1 MKCRV
6 MAEAGKSASPPC
18 AAAETSITLFFKL
31 TTNLSE
37 NTVDFASSGSTM
49 GRGSCYKTLNH
60 FHPCFAT
67 SQTMRDEKRN
77 GAMLRIE
84 TQRLGNISTFRCT
97 GRIIGR
103 DGQTLWNTVSQSCA
117 RAVVLDLANVRA
129 IDAGGLGTLVSLRMW
144 AQASG
149 TTLKLMNLTPFVE
162 QILELTQLRGMFE
175 VCSVPE
181 NARPAVS
188 CSCSNTATKP
198 GDVSNASVLHPPN
211 FRAFRPVKAPDSVL
225 QNS

>member
-1 MKCRV
+1 MSR
-6 MAEAGKSASPPC
+6 EGRSRASLLRLP
-18 AAAETSITLFFKL
+18 ARAAETSTMLFSRSQQIF
-31 TTNLSE
+31 SE
-37 NTVDFASSGSTM
+37 NTVDFASSGSTI

-84 TQRLGNISTFRCT
+84 TQKLGNISTFRCT
-97 GRIIGR
+97 GRII
-103 DGQTLWNTVSQSCA
+103 GQTLWNTVSQSCA

-129 IDAGGLGTLVSLRMW
+129 IDAAGLCTLVSLRRW

-181 NARPAVS
+181 MLDLLCRAAAQTPQPSPAMFRMHPDS
-188 CSCSNTATKP
+188 CSTP
-198 GDVSNASVLHPPN
+198 LN
-211 FRAFRPVKAPDSVL
+211 FRAFKPVKAPDSVL

>member
-1 MKCRV
+1 
-6 MAEAGKSASPPC
+6 
-18 AAAETSITLFFKL
+18 
-31 TTNLSE
+31 
-37 NTVDFASSGSTM
+37 
-49 GRGSCYKTLNH
+49 
-60 FHPCFAT
+60 
-67 SQTMRDEKRN
+67 MRDEKRN

-84 TQRLGNISTFRCT
+84 TQKLGNISTFRCT
-97 GRIIGR
+97 EGIIGR

-129 IDAGGLGTLVSLRMW
+129 IDAAGLGTLVSLRMW
-144 AQASG
+144 AHASG

-181 NARPAVS
+181 MLDLLCRAAAQTPQPSAAMIRMPPDS
-188 CSCSNTATKP
+188 CPTP
-198 GDVSNASVLHPPN
+198 LN
-211 FRAFRPVKAPDSVL
+211 FRAFKPVKAPDSVL